1 MNNQIKSL
9 LFNALKSIP
18 HVFID
23 DIDEQKILNTDF
35 DITFNQLAL
44 DSLAKM
50 ELIIWLEIEYG
61 IEINEVDLKNL
72 KSINGLTRFIEN
84 QIQA

>member
-1 MNNQIKSL
+1 MNKELKKIV
-9 LFNALKSIP
+9 FNALKSIP
-18 HVFID
+18 HVSLEG
-23 DIDEQKILNTDF
+23 IDEQKIVNTDF
-35 DITFNQLAL
+35 DISFNELAL

-61 IEINEVDLKNL
+61 IEINEFDLENL

-84 QIQA
+84 YI

>member
-1 MNNQIKSL
+1 MNNQLKKIV
-9 LFNALKSIP
+9 FNALKSNP

-23 DIDEQKILNTDF
+23 GIDEQKILNTDF
-35 DITFNQLAL
+35 DITFNQLGL

-61 IEINEVDLKNL
+61 IEINEVDLENL

-84 QIQA
+84 HI